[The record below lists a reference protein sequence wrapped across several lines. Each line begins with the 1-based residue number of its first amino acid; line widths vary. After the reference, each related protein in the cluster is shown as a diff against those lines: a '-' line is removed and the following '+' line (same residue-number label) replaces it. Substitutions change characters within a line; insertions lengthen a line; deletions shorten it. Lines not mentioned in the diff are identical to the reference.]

1 MPRNPLLKG
10 LPPIHPGASLRE
22 IILPA
27 LGKPKVEIARLLG
40 VSRQTLYDVLNE
52 KQPITANLALRIGKL
67 VGGGAEIWLR
77 MQMRYDLE
85 NAERL
90 LAKEIKRIPTLEAA
104 E

>member
-22 IILPA
+22 IVFPA
-27 LGKPKVEIARLLG
+27 LGKSKVEIARLLG

-67 VGGGAEIWLR
+67 VGGGPEIWLR
-77 MQMRYDLE
+77 MQSRYDLE
-85 NAERL
+85 IAEKL

>member
-1 MPRNPLLKG
+1 MAGNPLLRG
-10 LPPIHPGASLRE
+10 LPPVHPGASLRK

-27 LGKPKVEIARLLG
+27 LGKPKSEIARLLG

-77 MQMRYDLE
+77 MQQAYDLAI
-85 NAERL
+85 AEKL
-90 LAKEIKRIPTLEAA
+90 LAKEIMRIPTLEAA

>member
-1 MPRNPLLKG
+1 MAGNPLLRG
-10 LPPIHPGASLRE
+10 LGPVHPGASLRE

-27 LGKPKVEIARLLG
+27 LGKPKSEIARLLG

-77 MQMRYDLE
+77 MQQAYDLAI
-85 NAERL
+85 AEKS
-90 LAKEIKRIPTLEAA
+90 LAKVIARIPTLEAA